1 MIAGQDRI
9 EQQASER
16 VDGISSW
23 LHEDAV
29 VRTGMCAACS
39 RLLKNEAARD
49 SQQELWQLFPHLLPT
64 RRTLL
69 HYAEYAE

>member
-1 MIAGQDRI
+1 MIAGQDRII

-49 SQQELWQLFPHLLPT
+49 SQQELW
-64 RRTLL
+64 
-69 HYAEYAE
+69 